1 MATPSSTPVDTP
13 DENPDT
19 TTKKKRGPNW
29 LPREEEQLAISW
41 INVSEQPEFATN
53 QSGETF
59 YRRIEQDFNT
69 HSKAHY
75 RDRAQIKTRWT
86 AMNTATLKF
95 SAIYNAI
102 KQNPPS
108 GSSPEDWLEAAKT
121 NYQEQ
126 TKGTAFNALSAWQKL
141 RYAPKWQAD
150 PRVIQ
155 PSTPTPLDPQTD
167 PTGSPTETPIT
178 GVCTPSSRLA
188 SSISRPIGGKAAKRR
203 RIEGYRDDEM
213 MSQANEFVSIS
224 QDRLLSLNQANDI
237 LKAKNEILREKM
249 KIEEKKLELEEKKVS
264 IEEEHRRSET
274 QMNDYKLLRETE
286 EMEEDETKEVL
297 RIMKDEIKKKWRAR
311 A

>member
-1 MATPSSTPVDTP
+1 MTAYLPPSRKSRKLFRDPSPEPPRNFRPKSPSPTLTSVRPLLPSLPNRKHNHHHHQWPLPPHPSRHTRRKP
-13 DENPDT
+13 RYYNKKEER
-19 TTKKKRGPNW
+19 TK
-29 LPREEEQLAISW
+29 LAPREEEQLAISW
-41 INVSEQPEFATN
+41 INVSKQPEFATN

-102 KQNPPS
+102 ERNPPS

-126 TKGTAFNALSAWQKL
+126 TKGTAFNALSAM
-141 RYAPKWQAD
+141 
-150 PRVIQ
+150 
-155 PSTPTPLDPQTD
+155 PQN
-167 PTGSPTETPIT
+167 GEPI
-178 GVCTPSSRLA
+178 RDQE
-188 SSISRPIGGKAAKRR
+188 R

-274 QMNDYKLLRETE
+274 R
-286 EMEEDETKEVL
+286 
-297 RIMKDEIKKKWRAR
+297 
-311 A
+311 